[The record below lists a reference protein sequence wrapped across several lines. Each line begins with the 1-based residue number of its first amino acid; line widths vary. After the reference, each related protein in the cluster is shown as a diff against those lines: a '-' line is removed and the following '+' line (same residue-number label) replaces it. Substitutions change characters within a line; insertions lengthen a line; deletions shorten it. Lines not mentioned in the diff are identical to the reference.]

1 MNTINLFQAVESWG
15 RDQSQM
21 YPVVSSTQPKV
32 VWFLPFFFPPSP
44 DYLTLYNSL
53 HAQFTLTDLS
63 HSHMQGETL
72 QIKHPAPKAWHLVM
86 WE

>member
-32 VWFLPFFFPPSP
+32 VWFLPFFSPPP
-44 DYLTLYNSL
+44 
-53 HAQFTLTDLS
+53 
-63 HSHMQGETL
+63 
-72 QIKHPAPKAWHLVM
+72 QIT
-86 WE
+86 